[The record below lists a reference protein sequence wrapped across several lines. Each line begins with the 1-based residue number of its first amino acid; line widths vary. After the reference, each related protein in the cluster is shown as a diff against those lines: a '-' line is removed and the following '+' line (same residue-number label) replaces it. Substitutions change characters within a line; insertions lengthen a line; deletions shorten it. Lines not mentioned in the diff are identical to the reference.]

1 MYLSLCLRTIANLH
15 FIHSNTKNLVLF
27 IIQLKIY
34 KEFQFLEK
42 AVRQVL
48 SDTVGIS
55 ETASTS
61 DIATH
66 DMSNMVD
73 VQAIVTAMADMEAQR
88 KEQEQQF
95 AVRMQDILEKT
106 TESLETELKQVKQ
119 YNKELMESNIRIEA
133 HLTKRWWQKLFD
145 RE

>member
-1 MYLSLCLRTIANLH
+1 M
-15 FIHSNTKNLVLF
+15 
-27 IIQLKIY
+27 
-34 KEFQFLEK
+34 
-42 AVRQVL
+42 L

>member
-1 MYLSLCLRTIANLH
+1 MS
-15 FIHSNTKNLVLF
+15 V
-27 IIQLKIY
+27 LKIY
-34 KEFQFLEK
+34 KVFQFLEK

-95 AVRMQDILEKT
+95 TVQMQDISLKRLLEG
-106 TESLETELKQVKQ
+106 LETELKQVKQ
-119 YNKELMESNIRIEA
+119 YNKELIESNRRIEA
-133 HLTKRWWQKLFD
+133 HLTKRWWQK
-145 RE
+145 

>member
-1 MYLSLCLRTIANLH
+1 MFKRLVTLKKQK
-15 FIHSNTKNLVLF
+15 NTS
-27 IIQLKIY
+27 
-34 KEFQFLEK
+34 LEK

-66 DMSNMVD
+66 DMSNMID
-73 VQAIVTAMADMEAQR
+73 VQAILTAMADMEAQR

-106 TESLETELKQVKQ
+106 TESLETELNQVKQ
-119 YNKELMESNIRIEA
+119 YKKELMDSNRRIEA
-133 HLTKRWWQKLFD
+133 ISRKNGGRNYLIENKVSIFFIV
-145 RE
+145 